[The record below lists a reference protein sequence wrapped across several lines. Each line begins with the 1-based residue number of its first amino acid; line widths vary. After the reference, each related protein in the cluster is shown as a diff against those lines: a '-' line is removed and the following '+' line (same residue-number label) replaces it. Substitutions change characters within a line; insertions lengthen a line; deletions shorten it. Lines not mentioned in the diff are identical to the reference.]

1 MRLVPR
7 FAGTLRSP
15 QIEMR
20 SAHGWRQPELHFGEA
35 RSSLPGIPRTAWRR
49 FAGTLRSPQI
59 KMRFA
64 HGAIRTSAHLRRAS
78 VLRSK
83 TLAEAEFISAEH
95 CDTSGLPK
103 RWRPFWEVR
112 AERGHA
118 EAARRAAH
126 RRDGARGRVIRAPSE
141 RKRAAA
147 KAAHISKGPF
157 STIENGPFG
166 TPRERKGCALDLPLE
181 VFL

>member
-1 MRLVPR
+1 MPNKTG
-7 FAGTLRSP
+7 AP
-15 QIEMR
+15 
-20 SAHGWRQPELHFGEA
+20 HG
-35 RSSLPGIPRTAWRR
+35 
-49 FAGTLRSPQI
+49 
-59 KMRFA
+59 
-64 HGAIRTSAHLRRAS
+64 GAALLRRTS

-103 RWRPFWEVR
+103 RRRPFWEVR

-126 RRDGARGRVIRAPSE
+126 RRDGARGRVILIP
-141 RKRAAA
+141 AAQC
-147 KAAHISKGPF
+147 AAHISKGPF
-157 STIENGPFG
+157 STVENGPFG